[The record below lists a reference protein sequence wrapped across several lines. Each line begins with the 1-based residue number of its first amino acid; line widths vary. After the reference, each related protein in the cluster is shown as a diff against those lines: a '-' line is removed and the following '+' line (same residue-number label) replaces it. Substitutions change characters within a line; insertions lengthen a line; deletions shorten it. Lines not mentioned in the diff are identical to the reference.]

1 MINLKNEDRQQLIA
15 LLKDI
20 PELSNERSRRQF
32 LTEAGLTP
40 LLQRLDLSGSPFI
53 AISEIITKL
62 SNYGRLNDD
71 REALGLFLN
80 GLKIFDAVGVQQQQ
94 FIDRLLTDY
103 EMMTP
108 IAELSAV
115 GRWRGQE
122 NPVNNENHSLADSQV
137 NDKLCLNLLPLFLPK
152 KIYVSDLIV
161 NRDEIIKNSTN
172 YKLKLQKNASA
183 RDVVR
188 SALEQAGFAFGVDW
202 VCHEG
207 KLVTFYDLTKDDL
220 PLTAIID
227 RSTTTVLNSQDFY
240 EIDDNKDKVFKSLLC
255 RCLQQKLYHQQ
266 VVWQYQEKLFIF
278 VEVDGAAIRKEE
290 WYSNKKETRMV
301 YKRLMKDNKPN
312 EILYCKHFAFRTR
325 YRRFGKNWYLV
336 IIPDWFFSFDG
347 YRRSFYAKDKLDWLK
362 RHEHD
367 KNIYNHLRFI
377 TAFLKTEK
385 PSDLFIKRASY
396 PFLKFGELI
405 TFDNAPSLDDDA
417 WNPKTSKNDSV
428 NTDNWQ
434 QMELPLDI

>member
-20 PELSNERSRRQF
+20 PELSNERSRQQF
-32 LTEAGLTP
+32 LVEAGLTP
-40 LLQRLDLSGSPFI
+40 LLPRLDLSGSPFM
-53 AISEIITKL
+53 AISEILSKL

-71 REALGLFLN
+71 REALGVFLN
-80 GLKIFDAVGVQQQQ
+80 ALKTFDIVGVQQQQ

-108 IAELSAV
+108 IAELPAV
-115 GRWRGQE
+115 DRWQGQE
-122 NPVNNENHSLADSQV
+122 NPVNNENYSLPDSQ
-137 NDKLCLNLLPLFLPK
+137 NNEKLYLNLLQLLLPK
-152 KIYVSDLIV
+152 KIYISDLRV
-161 NRDEIIKNSTN
+161 DRDKIIQNSTN

-188 SALEQAGFAFGVDW
+188 SALEQAGLAFGVDW

-207 KLVTFYDLTKDDL
+207 KLVTFYDLTKGDL
-220 PLTAIID
+220 PLTAIIN

-240 EIDDNKDKVFKSLLC
+240 EMDDNNDKVFKSLLR

-266 VVWQYQEKLFIF
+266 VLWQHREKLFIF
-278 VEVDGAAIRKEE
+278 VDVDGAAIRKEE

-301 YKRLMKDNKPN
+301 YKRFMKDNKPN

-325 YRRFGKNWYLV
+325 YRRFGKKWYLV

-377 TAFLKTEK
+377 TAFLKNEK

-428 NTDNWQ
+428 NTENWQ
-434 QMELPLDI
+434 QMELRLEI